1 MEANAQYALH
11 DSEAAPPAWAAR
23 VRLTPE
29 LLQKLR
35 QDPQQVLL
43 KLNVASGDGA
53 PKARGGSKKTSVMTV
68 RLAADDEMEETD
80 EQYELLSFPEDPSIN
95 HVCTYRRETG
105 DGAAG
110 GYSIYKT
117 GAIHQKLLVQRL
129 LDATEKDRI
138 KDKHAKS
145 VLASKS
151 RASKLID
158 SNLEKPSKKQRLTRL
173 SSVPTARAS
182 GGGSAWSVAAGKKR
196 TIKLVLPSALTEEG
210 AKEARETIESRVE
223 AEVEAAPA
231 ASREEEKITVYEA
244 VDSDQNETPTVV
256 VSKETAAAARDADFH
271 ALFSSDSDDE
281 EHGVRRSQVLRREKK
296 KTTIEVKE
304 RNSTTA
310 TGVDNEQSESKS
322 VAGAKNEGSL
332 GSDSDATAQPK
343 ETTNAATGNGVND
356 ELAKNESSTTEAKQS
371 EERLDIYA
379 LKPIKPSTRGVE
391 VKRAR
396 VRSALVSDRV
406 KQARLPD
413 LSFFPSAVVQICQRL
428 ANYHGRSII
437 LDESDYDSFV
447 ETHEQFRQDWEML
460 DKAYSIEMIKT
471 EGLHLQLEVASSD
484 SNCEQLRQRIKASSS
499 KKEGLLFVRD
509 AMASIQKILHSI
521 QVSVDRF
528 DTKSHTSQ
536 TTSDTQ
542 Y

>member
-110 GYSIYKT
+110 GYSIYKI

-145 VLASKS
+145 
-151 RASKLID
+151 
-158 SNLEKPSKKQRLTRL
+158 RLTRL

-196 TIKLVLPSALTEEG
+196 TIKLVLPSALTKEG

-223 AEVEAAPA
+223 VEVEAAPA

-256 VSKETAAAARDADFH
+256 VN
-271 ALFSSDSDDE
+271 SDDE

-379 LKPIKPSTRGVE
+379 LKPIKPSTRGVV

>member
-53 PKARGGSKKTSVMTV
+53 PKARG
-68 RLAADDEMEETD
+68 
-80 EQYELLSFPEDPSIN
+80 
-95 HVCTYRRETG
+95 
-105 DGAAG
+105 
-110 GYSIYKT
+110 
-117 GAIHQKLLVQRL
+117 AIHQKLLVQRL

-158 SNLEKPSKKQRLTRL
+158 SNLEKPSKSSDSRDCRVYQLRGRLA
-173 SSVPTARAS
+173 VE
-182 GGGSAWSVAAGKKR
+182 VH
-196 TIKLVLPSALTEEG
+196 ALTEEG

-223 AEVEAAPA
+223 VEVEAAPA
-231 ASREEEKITVYEA
+231 ASREEEKITV
-244 VDSDQNETPTVV
+244 
-256 VSKETAAAARDADFH
+256 KETAAAARDADFH

-304 RNSTTA
+304 LCNSTTA